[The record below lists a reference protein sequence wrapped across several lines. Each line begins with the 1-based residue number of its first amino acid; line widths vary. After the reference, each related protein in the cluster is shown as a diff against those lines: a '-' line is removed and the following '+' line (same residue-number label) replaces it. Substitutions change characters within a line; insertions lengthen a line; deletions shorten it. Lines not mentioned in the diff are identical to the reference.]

1 MLEYD
6 SVVTIAAIE
15 YPLRLTIDHIGQR
28 LICTTGSENCIWS
41 VPLGGQGASC
51 LNQVREKGFKDG
63 PLSIALFNEPRGVC
77 VDHEGNIFVSE
88 LQSHKIRKI
97 SKDGIVSTLAG
108 STKGFEDG
116 VGVNAKF
123 NGPSGLCV
131 DLEGNI
137 IVCDFRNHKIRKIRK
152 DGTVSTL
159 AGSTQGYQDGPSL
172 NALFNGPTGVCV
184 DLEGN
189 LIVSDYC
196 NYKIR
201 KISTK
206 DNIVSTVCG
215 TTKGF
220 RDGDVKV
227 AMFDSLCGICVN
239 VEGNI
244 IVRDSHRI
252 RKIKG
257 GIVST
262 IAGSSSGYQDGK
274 IDEAKFNFPIDVCLG
289 SDGSI
294 YISDRDN
301 GKIRKMILNERS
313 QAYFEKRT
321 KQVND
326 SNELLRSQILNEIKS
341 MEMRIIDEVEVR
353 MKQQIKLSLDNILHN
368 SPQKPTDAH
377 QLDRGLQNR
386 QTLSISESVN
396 FISKLRLKNSKS
408 LQEELNLLKKNPNFN
423 NLEFILNEIDIWYD
437 GWKYEDN
444 PFNLI
449 EDEAKAIA
457 LYTHDCFGSKED
469 NFYFQLNNSLRKRE
483 LNEMKSLEGYLYFL
497 YKALDKLPNYAT
509 TIYRGIPNE
518 LKSKIE
524 KEYKLGR
531 PIHWSGFSSGTENIQ
546 VAKEFAGEKGIIFKI
561 KVQNGK
567 SIEHCSILPKEKE
580 ILLSPHIQFKVVEP
594 IKEAEDGY
602 FFVVLEEQQLLPPLI
617 F

>member
-1 MLEYD
+1 MEQRIIGE
-6 SVVTIAAIE
+6 VTN
-15 YPLRLTIDHIGQR
+15 TINEQ
-28 LICTTGSENCIWS
+28 LKVE
-41 VPLGGQGASC
+41 
-51 LNQVREKGFKDG
+51 LN
-63 PLSIALFNEPRGVC
+63 PI
-77 VDHEGNIFVSE
+77 
-88 LQSHKIRKI
+88 KI
-97 SKDGIVSTLAG
+97 S
-108 STKGFEDG
+108 
-116 VGVNAKF
+116 
-123 NGPSGLCV
+123 
-131 DLEGNI
+131 
-137 IVCDFRNHKIRKIRK
+137 
-152 DGTVSTL
+152 
-159 AGSTQGYQDGPSL
+159 
-172 NALFNGPTGVCV
+172 
-184 DLEGN
+184 
-189 LIVSDYC
+189 
-196 NYKIR
+196 
-201 KISTK
+201 
-206 DNIVSTVCG
+206 
-215 TTKGF
+215 
-220 RDGDVKV
+220 
-227 AMFDSLCGICVN
+227 
-239 VEGNI
+239 
-244 IVRDSHRI
+244 
-252 RKIKG
+252 
-257 GIVST
+257 
-262 IAGSSSGYQDGK
+262 
-274 IDEAKFNFPIDVCLG
+274 
-289 SDGSI
+289 
-294 YISDRDN
+294 
-301 GKIRKMILNERS
+301 
-313 QAYFEKRT
+313 
-321 KQVND
+321 
-326 SNELLRSQILNEIKS
+326 
-341 MEMRIIDEVEVR
+341 
-353 MKQQIKLSLDNILHN
+353 LDHVILHN
-368 SPQKPTDAH
+368 LSPQKTTAEKQSSSDI
-377 QLDRGLQNR
+377 DRGLQNR